1 MDNTKFDIENFLRI
15 PQNARLEKDNKE
27 WTGTQSNPPIVY
39 NDLFAN
45 GMFSQNTRL
54 NSKQVFNPIDI
65 ETKQSQFSET
75 MQVQQVKTYVP
86 NYRFGSSTR
95 DGGKK
100 TDPINSRMLNVQKD
114 KGPYLGDTIEEG
126 GKGTYPEDNIMLRKT
141 KLPEITNEKLI
152 EEILLQNNL
161 S

>member
-1 MDNTKFDIENFLRI
+1 MDTNKFDIENFLRI
-15 PQNARLEKDNKE
+15 PQNGRLDKDNKG
-27 WTGTQSNPPIVY
+27 WTGTESNPPVVY

-100 TDPINSRMLNVQKD
+100 TDPINSRILNIQKD
-114 KGPYLGDTIEEG
+114 KGPYQVEEG
-126 GKGTYPEDNIMLRKT
+126 GKGTYPEDNKMLRMSHNS
-141 KLPEITNEKLI
+141 EITNNKLI
-152 EEILLQNNL
+152 EEFLLHC
-161 S
+161 SE